1 MTLSEALLFL
11 EGVNNR
17 KREQL
22 YNTRWIMWS
31 TLQSQSSKKIKV
43 EDVLRIEG
51 EKIQAPRAGISKEE
65 HKALVEKF
73 NRIKSKENDR
83 TSSKREGVRIEPRTI
98 REPR

>member
-43 EDVLRIEG
+43 EETIEQVTKPKQ
-51 EKIQAPRAGISKEE
+51 E
-65 HKALVEKF
+65 
-73 NRIKSKENDR
+73 ENDKPITLDGR
-83 TSSKREGVRIEPRTI
+83 SEKDMEGGKNLD
-98 REPR
+98 